1 MRYNSPPAIRHSLL
15 LLAIPLLALLI
26 AGFSALFSLETPAN
40 ASSLTEIAELLAHP
54 EQYDH
59 QDVVVAGKVTNVQ
72 LATNRQGQPAYGFLL
87 QDQAG
92 TLKVISLGQL
102 EVREGDFVIVEG
114 VFSRLRQVGR
124 VIVYNEIKA
133 LSVKPLN
140 RLDPDSIKKNRS
152 LSATAAA
159 RQSSM
164 GAGPR
169 LFWRMAGA
177 STSITASCPPSTPR
191 TTAKRF

>member
-1 MRYNSPPAIRHSLL
+1 MLTPPRAIRPSL
-15 LLAIPLLALLI
+15 PLLAVTLLI
-26 AGFSALFSLETPAN
+26 LVITGLSASFSLETSAN
-40 ASSLTEIAELLAHP
+40 ASNLTEIADLLAHP

-140 RLDPDSIKKNRS
+140 RLDP
-152 LSATAAA
+152 
-159 RQSSM
+159 
-164 GAGPR
+164 
-169 LFWRMAGA
+169 
-177 STSITASCPPSTPR
+177 
-191 TTAKRF
+191 